1 MIVAPYIEINQPIGS
16 FYFSKMKATDLGQL
30 VHVTPRSASPSAIQ
44 RDESSKRI
52 NEIAKYCSDPDATF
66 PTPIIISVYED
77 ANITLNNNNFEIP
90 INNNKKIG
98 EVIDGQHRLKGILKS
113 DFKDRFEL
121 PIILMF
127 NLTEEEKAYVFSI
140 INSKQTK
147 VSMSLIYDLFAL
159 SRHRSPQ
166 KTAHEIARALNKNT
180 ESPFYNR
187 LKMLGKKEE
196 SQDLAT
202 LSQGTFVKHL
212 IFLLTKDPDLDYR
225 LSKRNE
231 ELPQVPSLPL
241 RTYFLNNEDS
251 VILKIFLNV
260 FNSLRDTFPEYWE
273 SPLENI
279 LWKTT
284 GYVAI
289 LNSFN
294 AMYDLGDKHNDLTYN
309 HFKKCFISFKSYLEK
324 ENLELTS
331 KDFPSNAQQQN
342 RLSKMIIE
350 SIKTAYNNGYK

>member
-16 FYFSKMKATDLGQL
+16 FYFSKLKATDLGQL

-44 RDESSKRI
+44 RDESSRRI
-52 NEIAKYCSDPDATF
+52 NEIANYCSDPDATF
-66 PTPIIISVYED
+66 PTPIIISVYEG
-77 ANITLNNNNFEIP
+77 ANISLNNNHFEIP
-90 INNNKKIG
+90 LETNKKIG

-113 DFKDRFEL
+113 NFKDRFEL
-121 PIILMF
+121 PVILMF

-166 KTAHEIARALNKNT
+166 KTAHELARALNKNND
-180 ESPFYNR
+180 SPFYNR

-196 SQDLAT
+196 NQDLAT

-212 IFLLTKDPDLDYR
+212 ISLLSKDPDLDYR
-225 LSKRNE
+225 LSKRNVQLTE
-231 ELPQVPSLPL
+231 IPTLPL
-241 RTYFLNNEDS
+241 RTYFLNNEDG

-260 FNSLRDTFPEYWE
+260 FNALRDTFPEYWE
-273 SPLENI
+273 TPLDNI

-289 LNSFN
+289 LNAFN
-294 AMYDLGDKHNDLTYN
+294 ALYDLGDKHNDLTYN
-309 HFKKCFISFKSYLEK
+309 HFKKCFTSFKNHLDK

-342 RLSKMIIE
+342 RLSKIIIE
-350 SIKTAYNNGYK
+350 SIKTAYNTV

>member
-16 FYFSKMKATDLGQL
+16 FYFSKMRAIDLGKI
-30 VHVTPRSASPSAIQ
+30 VNVTPRSASPSAIQ
-44 RDESSKRI
+44 RDESSRRI
-52 NEIAKYCSDPDATF
+52 NEISNYCSDPDATF

-77 ANITLNNNNFEIP
+77 ANIHLVNNQFEIP
-90 INNNKKIG
+90 LESNKKIG

-113 DFKDRFEL
+113 SFSDRFEL

-159 SRHRSPQ
+159 SKHRSPQ
-166 KTAHEIARALNKNT
+166 KTAHEIARALNKNP

-196 SQDLAT
+196 DQEFAT

-212 IFLLTKDPDLDYR
+212 VNLISKDPDLDYR

-231 ELPQVPSLPL
+231 VLLENKTLPL
-241 RTYFLNNEDS
+241 REYFLNGEDK
-251 VILKIFLNV
+251 VILKILLNV
-260 FNSLRDTFPEYWE
+260 FNALKDTFPQYWE
-273 SPLENI
+273 SPIDNI

-284 GYVAI
+284 GYVAVI
-289 LNSFN
+289 NSFN
-294 AMYDLGDKHNDLTYN
+294 SLYDLGDKYNDLSYN
-309 HFKKCFISFKSYLEK
+309 HFKKCFSHFNNYL
-324 ENLELTS
+324 NQNDLELTS

-350 SIKTAYNNGYK
+350 SVLTAYNNS

>member
-16 FYFSKMKATDLGQL
+16 FYFSKMKATDLGQI
-30 VHVTPRSASPSAIQ
+30 VNVTPRSASPSAIQ

-52 NEIAKYCSDPDATF
+52 NEIANYCSDPDATF
-66 PTPIIISVYED
+66 PTPIIISIYED
-77 ANITLNNNNFEIP
+77 ANIIIKNNQFEIP
-90 INNNKKIG
+90 FDSNKKIG

-113 DFKDRFEL
+113 SYKDRFEL
-121 PIILMF
+121 PVIFMF

-159 SRHRSPQ
+159 SKHRSPQ

-180 ESPFYNR
+180 DSPFYNR

-196 SQDLAT
+196 NQDLAT

-212 IFLLTKDPDLDYR
+212 ITLLTKDPDLDYR
-225 LSKRNE
+225 LSKKNE
-231 ELPQVPSLPL
+231 KLMEVPSLPL
-241 RTYFLNNEDS
+241 REYFLNNEDG
-251 VILKIFLNV
+251 VILKILLNV
-260 FNSLRDTFPEYWE
+260 FNALRDTFPEYWE
-273 SPLENI
+273 SPLDNI
-279 LWKTT
+279 LWKST

-289 LNSFN
+289 LNAFN
-294 AMYDLGDKHNDLTYN
+294 TLYDLGDSQNDLTYS
-309 HFKKCFISFKSYLEK
+309 HFKKCFISFRDYLDK
-324 ENLELTS
+324 EGLVLTS

-342 RLSKMIIE
+342 RLSKILIE
-350 SIKTAYNNGYK
+350 STKTVYRV